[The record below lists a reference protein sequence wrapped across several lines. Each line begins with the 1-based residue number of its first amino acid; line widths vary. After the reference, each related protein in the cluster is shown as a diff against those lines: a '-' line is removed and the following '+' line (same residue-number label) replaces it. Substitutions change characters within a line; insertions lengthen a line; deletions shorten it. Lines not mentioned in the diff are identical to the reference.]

1 MNCFIFS
8 DGETPVVILST
19 EVDLIKVPENNDSA
33 VVNCSMHPVFP
44 KATIGWYKDGKQIEY
59 CSESLNCLLEIKN
72 AKYPEDNG
80 KYACIAKNS
89 QGSDQAILNILVLG
103 KF

>member
-1 MNCFIFS
+1 MSCFIFS
-8 DGETPVVILST
+8 DRELPVVMLSR
-19 EVDLIKVPENNDSA
+19 EVNPIKVPENNDSA
-33 VVNCSMHPVFP
+33 VVNCSMDLVFP
-44 KATIGWYKDGKQIEY
+44 RATIGWYKDGKQIKY

-80 KYACIAKNS
+80 KYACIATNS
-89 QGSDQAILNILVLG
+89 RGSDQAILNILVLG

>member
-1 MNCFIFS
+1 MSCFIFS
-8 DGETPVVILST
+8 DGELPVVMLSR
-19 EVDLIKVPENNDSA
+19 EVNQIKVPENNDSA
-33 VVNCSMHPVFP
+33 VVNCSMALVFP
-44 KATIGWYKDGKQIEY
+44 RATIGWYKDGKKIKY

-80 KYACIAKNS
+80 SYACIAKNN